1 MQRAADYMNVKYGE
15 GTVSLRMEDSYYNM
29 RQQIE
34 PHYFLIENVLK
45 VYEKLDIEPKI
56 QQFEEVQTAHAYP
69 LWDCHAR
76 TLEQEDITSTDI
88 LNMCACSLWRNVC
101 RC

>member
-34 PHYFLIENVLK
+34 PHY
-45 VYEKLDIEPKI
+45 
-56 QQFEEVQTAHAYP
+56 
-69 LWDCHAR
+69 
-76 TLEQEDITSTDI
+76 S
-88 LNMCACSLWRNVC
+88 
-101 RC
+101 